1 MTLLRVHISFKASL
15 GLEMPILFTFS
26 PVTLYRQIEFKLGSK
41 FIKFIFVKISVG
53 ECRLENMRT
62 LCVACHSDVTAA
74 QCADRRSTR
83 AKAKKQLN
91 VIMHD
96 LKNDQKTKK
105 TNTNIEVYS
114 ESTGL
119 LF

>member
-1 MTLLRVHISFKASL
+1 MTLLRVRISFKVSL
-15 GLEMPILFTFS
+15 GLEMPILFTFF

-41 FIKFIFVKISVG
+41 FIKFIFVKITVG

-83 AKAKKQLN
+83 AKAKKQLK
-91 VIMHD
+91 VIMND